1 MEEHLAV
8 MHEKLRQELPT
19 LFLRS
24 HDYTLYS
31 MDVEFINEILS
42 IRTKGRT
49 WYVMSLTLCRFLVWN
64 YFAQFRLEILQLT
77 RHPENWTL
85 QARWRLVGLPIH
97 MFFMRFYRRDKE
109 DLYRTFDAYSTF
121 YLNSSG
127 LICRHHLDKVS
138 VGTGWGRVKGR
149 ACLCSSPASINLS
162 LQLTPSHSPST
173 PVKKLLVGALV
184 ALGLSEPEP
193 NLHTCSKA

>member
-8 MHEKLRQELPT
+8 MHERLRQELPT

-24 HDYTLYS
+24 HDYTIYS
-31 MDVEFINEILS
+31 MDVEFINEILN

-49 WYVMSLTLCRFLVWN
+49 FYVMSLTLCRFLAWN

-85 QARWRLVGLPIH
+85 QARWRLIGLPVH
-97 MFFMRFYRRDKE
+97 MLFLRFYRRDKE
-109 DLYRTFDAYSTF
+109 DLYRTFDAFSTF

-127 LICRHHLDKVS
+127 LICRHHLDK
-138 VGTGWGRVKGR
+138 
-149 ACLCSSPASINLS
+149 LM
-162 LQLTPSHSPST
+162 PSHSPST

-193 NLHTCSKA
+193 SLHLCSKA